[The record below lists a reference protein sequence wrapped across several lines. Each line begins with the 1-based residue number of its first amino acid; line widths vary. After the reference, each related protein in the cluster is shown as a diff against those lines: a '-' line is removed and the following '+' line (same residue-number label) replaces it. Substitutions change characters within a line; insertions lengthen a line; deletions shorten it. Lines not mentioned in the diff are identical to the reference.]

1 MGKTILKV
9 FSILCSVFSYI
20 AGILVLY
27 WGVSSFGADG
37 FERLG
42 TIFIVP
48 ALMVMAVVTTD
59 FLVTINVIK
68 NGLGYSIAISVLKL
82 CFIGLFIYLSI
93 DEYKR
98 HSMSYVSNFQFYIWL
113 LVIFTILLIPSLIN
127 MIDRLN
133 KRNNTII

>member
-9 FSILCSVFSYI
+9 FSILCSIFSYI
-20 AGILVLY
+20 VGILVLY
-27 WGVSSFGADG
+27 WGVSSIGAPG
-37 FERLG
+37 FDSLG
-42 TIFIVP
+42 TIFIFP

-59 FLVTINVIK
+59 FLVTINAIK

-82 CFIGLFIYLSI
+82 CFIGLFIYLAI

-98 HSMSYVSNFQFYIWL
+98 HTMSYASNFQLYIWL
-113 LVIFTILLIPSLIN
+113 LVVFTILLIPSLIN